1 MKVLAS
7 KSLNDEE
14 LKKNGGERYRER
26 FGREGEKRVERN
38 ERNERERSEMRVLV
52 GERGCDKWS
61 YMLALT
67 PLLTRKVVV
76 GVEMTS
82 LSFPLVLV

>member
-1 MKVLAS
+1 M
-7 KSLNDEE
+7 
-14 LKKNGGERYRER
+14 KKNGRERYRER
-26 FGREGEKRVERN
+26 FGREGDEGVERN
-38 ERNERERSEMRVLV
+38 ERSERERREMRVLV

-76 GVEMTS
+76 DVEMTS
-82 LSFPLVLV
+82 LSFPKVLV